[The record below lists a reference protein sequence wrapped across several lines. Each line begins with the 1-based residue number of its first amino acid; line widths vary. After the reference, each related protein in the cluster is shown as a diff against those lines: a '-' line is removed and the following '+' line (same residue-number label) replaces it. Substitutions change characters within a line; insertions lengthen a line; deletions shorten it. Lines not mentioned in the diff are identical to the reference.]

1 MVKLKKRIFCS
12 SFFLLF
18 LVTACTVSLD
28 EEAEVQDLPVTENAI
43 TLLTEQP
50 EYPSS
55 VEEISVKIIN
65 GSDEDFTTGVHVFL
79 EKKVESTWYRIPMKA
94 DSFTDQGML
103 HSAHETSFLSLH
115 VDDLDYNLTRGQYR
129 ATLGGLGAPFK
140 ITD

>member
-1 MVKLKKRIFCS
+1 MVKLKKPILS
-12 SFFLLF
+12 LSFFLLL
-18 LVTACTVSLD
+18 LVTACTSSLD
-28 EEAEVQDLPVTENAI
+28 EKAEVQDLPETVNAI
-43 TLLTEQP
+43 KLETEKP

-65 GSDEDFTTGVHVFL
+65 DSDEDFTTGVHVFL
-79 EKKVESTWYRIPMKA
+79 EKKVENTWYMVPMKA

-103 HSAHETSFLSLH
+103 HSAHETSTISLN
-115 VDDLDYNLTRGQYR
+115 VGELDYNLTRGEYR